1 MKRHHMIRIFY
12 RQDTTI
18 ITSTRLDVLN
28 TISIEDIIWIDLLN
42 PIQVERETV
51 ESILGTELTTRQE
64 AEEIES
70 SSKYS
75 EDSNEIC
82 INTNFLTFSKG
93 EYIVDPV
100 SFILR
105 KNILLSQRNM
115 KLRSFEETVRKVLNL
130 TNVDGFVVFL
140 VLLETR
146 IDFDADFIE
155 QVSSE
160 ISVISRKLSLKGTP
174 DGDLLLKINAFQERT
189 MMLREN
195 FVEKQRILSSILK
208 SHFFPKENY
217 ENMRVMIKDVGSLL
231 DHVAFNFERL
241 EYMQNTFLGLIDIEQ
256 NRIIKIFTVVTVIF
270 MPPTL
275 IASIYGM
282 NFKWMPELTEPWGYP
297 LALLF
302 MVFSSTITLFV
313 FRRKKWL

>member
-174 DGDLLLKINAFQERT
+174 DGDLLLKINAFQRN
-189 MMLREN
+189 N
-195 FVEKQRILSSILK
+195 FV
-208 SHFFPKENY
+208 
-217 ENMRVMIKDVGSLL
+217 
-231 DHVAFNFERL
+231 
-241 EYMQNTFLGLIDIEQ
+241 
-256 NRIIKIFTVVTVIF
+256 
-270 MPPTL
+270 
-275 IASIYGM
+275 
-282 NFKWMPELTEPWGYP
+282 
-297 LALLF
+297 
-302 MVFSSTITLFV
+302 
-313 FRRKKWL
+313 